1 MKLYFLLARRVPP
14 VPSQI
19 VLEVSEILRC
29 RGFRVE
35 SGIAEEMLVSP
46 DRLASTHDL
55 YLLKSYTAL
64 SLSLAGV
71 LHAEGA
77 RLLNPYPGCFASRDK
92 IVASKLLHTA
102 GIPAPRCWVTADLKL
117 LDPIVEETPLI
128 VKPHMGWLGEGIHIV
143 RNRRELAAIPQPQTP
158 QTPVLIQEYFQGTG
172 EDLRMYIAGDQV
184 FAVRMRFS
192 SASFAEPGRPCAV
205 SSELRDIAL
214 RCGQAFGL
222 GLYSMDV
229 IGTPDGPKVVD
240 VNDFPG
246 YKAVP
251 DAAVA
256 VADYIERFATR
267 WCSLQPPEMV
277 VPNSTATHTADQQ
290 AGSSGPARVL
300 TEHRIPKPATP
311 TI

>member
-1 MKLYFLLARRVPP
+1 
-14 VPSQI
+14 QI

-92 IVASKLLHTA
+92 IVASKLLHH
-102 GIPAPRCWVTADLKL
+102 R
-117 LDPIVEETPLI
+117 
-128 VKPHMGWLGEGIHIV
+128 
-143 RNRRELAAIPQPQTP
+143 
-158 QTPVLIQEYFQGTG
+158 
-172 EDLRMYIAGDQV
+172 
-184 FAVRMRFS
+184 
-192 SASFAEPGRPCAV
+192 
-205 SSELRDIAL
+205 L
-214 RCGQAFGL
+214 RCGRAFGL

-277 VPNSTATHTADQQ
+277 VPNGTATHTADQ
-290 AGSSGPARVL
+290 
-300 TEHRIPKPATP
+300 
-311 TI
+311 

>member
-1 MKLYFLLARRVPP
+1 VKLYFLLARRVPP

-77 RLLNPYPGCFASRDK
+77 RLLNPYPGCLASRDK
-92 IVASKLLHTA
+92 ILASKLLHTA

-128 VKPHMGWLGEGIHIV
+128 VKPHMGWRGEGIHIV

-158 QTPVLIQEYFQGTG
+158 LLIQECLQGAG

-184 FAVRMRFS
+184 FAARKRFS

-214 RCGQAFGL
+214 RCGRAFGL
-222 GLYSMDV
+222 GLYSIDV
-229 IGTPDGPKVVD
+229 IGTPDGPKVLD

-246 YKAVP
+246 YKGVP

-277 VPNSTATHTADQQ
+277 VPNGTATHTADQQ
-290 AGSSGPARVL
+290 ACSSDPARVL
-300 TEHRIPKPATP
+300 TEHRLHKPATP